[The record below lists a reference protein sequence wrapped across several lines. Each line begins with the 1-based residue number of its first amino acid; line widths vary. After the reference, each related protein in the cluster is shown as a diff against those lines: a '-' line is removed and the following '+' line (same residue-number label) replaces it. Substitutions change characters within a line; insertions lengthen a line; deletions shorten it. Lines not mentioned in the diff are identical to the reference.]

1 MDTLDKTD
9 LQILRTLQENARL
22 TTKELAAR
30 VSLSSTPVFERLK
43 RLESGG
49 YIKKY
54 IAVLDAEKLNQGFVV
69 FCSVKLRRLNR
80 DIAAEFTRMIQGIP
94 EVTECYNISG
104 SYDYLLKIHAPN
116 MKYYQEFILNVLGT
130 IDSLGS
136 LESTFVMD
144 EVKHLF
150 KPEFLNRI
158 DEIIVFHQLTEE
170 NIRSI
175 ARRMLDIIGG
185 RMAQQG
191 ITLQADDDAV
201 AALAKDGFDAR
212 YGARPLRRYVQHT
225 VETMLSKRLLRGDV
239 TPGQTVTVDAENGEL
254 VMK

>member
-1 MDTLDKTD
+1 MDTFEKLDKVD

-80 DIAAEFTRMIQGIP
+80 DIAAEFTRIIQDIP

-136 LESTFVMD
+136 
-144 EVKHLF
+144 VK
-150 KPEFLNRI
+150 I
-158 DEIIVFHQLTEE
+158 SEIT
-170 NIRSI
+170 
-175 ARRMLDIIGG
+175 
-185 RMAQQG
+185 
-191 ITLQADDDAV
+191 
-201 AALAKDGFDAR
+201 
-212 YGARPLRRYVQHT
+212 
-225 VETMLSKRLLRGDV
+225 
-239 TPGQTVTVDAENGEL
+239 EL
-254 VMK
+254 VEREKKLDALRWNWMERSEERRVGKECRSRWSPYH

>member
-1 MDTLDKTD
+1 METLDKKD

-30 VSLSSTPVFERLK
+30 VNLSSTPVFERLR
-43 RLESGG
+43 RLENGG

-54 IAVLDAEKLNQGFVV
+54 IAVLDAEKLNLGFVV
-69 FCSVKLRRLNR
+69 FCRVKLSKLNR
-80 DIAAEFTRMIQGIP
+80 EIATEFTRIIQDIP

-144 EVKHLF
+144 EVKH
-150 KPEFLNRI
+150 
-158 DEIIVFHQLTEE
+158 D
-170 NIRSI
+170 
-175 ARRMLDIIGG
+175 D
-185 RMAQQG
+185 G
-191 ITLQADDDAV
+191 IQV
-201 AALAKDGFDAR
+201 
-212 YGARPLRRYVQHT
+212 
-225 VETMLSKRLLRGDV
+225 
-239 TPGQTVTVDAENGEL
+239 
-254 VMK
+254 